1 MAKKQTAS
9 QSKLNFGKRKS
20 HPNGKKSVGPKQEKL
35 KRYKGQGR

>member
-1 MAKKQTAS
+1 MAKKTTAS
-9 QSKLNFGKRKS
+9 QTKLNFGKRKS